1 MSLVL
6 VVYLIYLAQ
15 PLQMETNLHYQL
27 FQVFVYICQF
37 EYNFVKQDLIT
48 QALLCMHSLICGA
61 MYTQHLLLFPI

>member
-1 MSLVL
+1 MSSVWTKTAEISHPEITG
-6 VVYLIYLAQ
+6 Y
-15 PLQMETNLHYQL
+15 T
-27 FQVFVYICQF
+27 VFAYICQF